1 MPHFFEKRDRWGHGL
16 GLWVLVFMA
25 FTLPLAAWGVSRLRM
40 ENDVEHWLSDDNV
53 QTRQFAWYK
62 KLFSSEDSL
71 LLSWDGSSLEDPR
84 VDQLTTRLAGIPDAD
99 GIRRGG
105 LKQID
110 SVRSPNQLIRRMVSL
125 KIDREEA
132 VRRVTGVLAGP
143 GRIWCNLSSVAL
155 NQKSKG
161 LRLLKDATA
170 KQLGIKLTISEP
182 VIEEQSEEDEEPAAD
197 SESSAET
204 ATASTVAADPAQ
216 DAIDG
221 AGESA
226 EPPPEI
232 QIAAQHDIE
241 VSWHNMH
248 ADPQQIQDFMAFA
261 KTLTL
266 PVVGEDAAEPLL
278 VECYLH
284 RGQPVALAIA
294 LSPAG
299 QADRAFA
306 LQEIRRIAG
315 ETGIPADAL
324 HLGGSPVCSAALSEE
339 VMKALW
345 NPDAPWYLP
354 HERSVVIFSWLA
366 GLGMAFWMLKSVR
379 LAIIVLSVSYYTTLV
394 TIALVPAFGGS
405 MNMVLIVM
413 PTLLLVVTMSGAV
426 HIANYWK
433 AEAHREGSQAIVQA
447 IVTARLPC
455 IMAAATTAIG
465 LGSLLT
471 SHLAPVRDFGF
482 YSAVGT
488 MLSVVA
494 VLYAVPALL
503 QAWPGAA
510 PAITVVM
517 RRPWTRLGRCIV
529 RHSRLVT
536 VTWIL
541 VAAVSLYGLR
551 YFRTE
556 TRVIRYFPVN
566 SRLVQDYN
574 HLEQN
579 LAGIVPIETVISFG
593 KIAREESS
601 FTQRMEI
608 VRAIEDKFR
617 ALPNI
622 SGTLSL
628 ADFQPVA
635 EPLEEKA
642 SGKKLLAHNARARAI
657 ESRVKKDPQVRS
669 LFQISKQDTEFCNAG
684 DELWHITSQAAIMSR
699 PDYSDLTVDVD
710 QACRSV
716 MKYHSDTRHV
726 VTGMVPLFLATQQ
739 AIIDSLINSFLLAF
753 VLIAIVMIVIARS
766 VPAGLLSMIPNVLPI
781 GIVFGAIAWFGIPI
795 DVGTLITASVALGI
809 AVDGTLH
816 LLTWYRDSVIAGL
829 SHRRAVVK
837 ALEHCG
843 PALWQTSAA
852 IGLAMLVLAP
862 ANLLLISR
870 FGWLMCSLIITAML
884 ADIVLTPAMLAGPMG
899 WLIFRAALQHR
910 NRLKTVSADPESGD
924 PMRHDPH
931 LSPPKPQIAEELRDA
946 RPHRFDEGQSD
957 SRKRRR

>member
-1 MPHFFEKRDRWGHGL
+1 MPHFFEKRDPWGNGL

-25 FTLPLAAWGVSRLRM
+25 FTLPVAAWGVSRLRM
-40 ENDVEHWLSDDNV
+40 ENDVEHWLSDDNI
-53 QTRQFAWYK
+53 QTRQFTWYK
-62 KLFSSEDSL
+62 QLFSSEDSL

-84 VDQLTTRLAGIPDAD
+84 VNRLATRLAGVPDAD

-105 LKQID
+105 LKQVD
-110 SVRSPNQLIRRMVSL
+110 AVRSPNQLIGRMVEL

-132 VRRVTGVLAGP
+132 IRRVTGVLAGP
-143 GRIWCNLSSVAL
+143 GRIWCNFSTTAL
-155 NQKSKG
+155 NQKPKSIRA
-161 LRLLKDATA
+161 LHDAA
-170 KQLGIKLTISEP
+170 ADRFGIKLTIVEP
-182 VIEEQSEEDEEPAAD
+182 IIDIPDESEE
-197 SESSAET
+197 ET
-204 ATASTVAADPAQ
+204 DNT
-216 DAIDG
+216 

-226 EPPPEI
+226 GLNSAVAEAAPSETAAATPPLTEPVAEFEP
-232 QIAAQHDIE
+232 AAQHDIE
-241 VSWHNMH
+241 LSWHNMH
-248 ADPQQIQDFMAFA
+248 ADSKQIQEFLEFA
-261 KTLTL
+261 KSLTI
-266 PVVGEDAAEPLL
+266 PVVGENASEPLL
-278 VECYLH
+278 AECYLH

-294 LSPAG
+294 LSEAG
-299 QADRAFA
+299 QADRSETLA
-306 LQEIRRIAG
+306 LIRKAAV
-315 ETGIPADAL
+315 EVGIPADSL
-324 HLGGSPVCSAALSEE
+324 HLGGSPVCSAALNEE

-354 HERSVVIFSWLA
+354 HERSVVIVSWLA
-366 GLGMAFWMLKSVR
+366 GLGLAFWLLRSVR
-379 LAIIVLSVSYYTTLV
+379 LAIIVLSVSYYTTLITV
-394 TIALVPAFGGS
+394 ALVPAFGGS

-433 AEAHREGSQAIVQA
+433 AEAHGGGNQAIVQA

-455 IMAAATTAIG
+455 LMAAATTAIG

-503 QAWPGAA
+503 QAWPAT
-510 PAITVVM
+510 PPPITVVM
-517 RRPWTRLGRCIV
+517 RRPWTRLGRGIV
-529 RHSRLVT
+529 RHART
-536 VTWIL
+536 VTIAWL
-541 VAAVSLYGLR
+541 VLAAVSMYGLK

-556 TRVIRYFPVN
+556 TRVIRYFPDH

-593 KIAREESS
+593 KTAREDTS

-608 VRAIEDKFR
+608 IRDIENKFR
-617 ALPNI
+617 ELPNI

-628 ADFQPVA
+628 ADFQPVS
-635 EPLEEKA
+635 EPLEA
-642 SGKKLLAHNARARAI
+642 NATGKKLLAHNARARAV
-657 ESRVKKDPQVRS
+657 ESRVKKDPQVKS
-669 LFQISKQDTEFCNAG
+669 LFMVAKQDSEFSNVG
-684 DELWHITSQAAIMSR
+684 DELWHITSQASIMSR
-699 PDYSDLTVDVD
+699 LDYSDLTVEID
-710 QACRSV
+710 QACRAV
-716 MKYHSDTRHV
+716 MKYHTDTRHV

-739 AIIDSLINSFLLAF
+739 AIIDSLIYSFVLAF
-753 VLIAIVMIVIARS
+753 VLIAIVMIIIARS
-766 VPAGLLSMIPNVLPI
+766 VPAGLLSMIPNVLPV
-781 GIVFGAIAWFGIPI
+781 GMVFGAIAWYGIPV

-837 ALEHCG
+837 SLEHCG

-870 FGWLMCSLIITAML
+870 FGWLMCSLIMTAML

-924 PMRHDPH
+924 PMRHEPH
-931 LSPPKPQIAEELRDA
+931 VTPPKPQIAEEPRDSRA
-946 RPHRFDEGQSD
+946 HRFDEGQSD